1 MLSKLRSRLTYANVV
16 ASIALFIA
24 LGGTSYGLATG
35 SIGSTEIKND
45 SVRSKDLRNNDV
57 RGQDIRNGTIGSPDV
72 TDGALLA
79 QDFKAGQLPAGERGQ
94 QGERGP
100 QGQPGT
106 PGQDATKLFA
116 YIRDFGTADIASVAY
131 GSGVTAVDD
140 DVPASAGHYTVTF
153 NRSLVNCVVVAA
165 QGIGN
170 PSGPG
175 SAATIGPAHP
185 DVLVG
190 APGTNQA
197 SVTFYNGMNATADT
211 AFMITALC

>member
-1 MLSKLRSRLTYANVV
+1 VLSKLRSRLTYANVV

-35 SIGSTEIKND
+35 SIGSTEITNN

-57 RGQDIRNGTIGSPDV
+57 RGKDIRNGTIGSPDI

-79 QDFKAGQLPAGERGQ
+79 KDFKAGQLPAGERGQ
-94 QGERGP
+94 RGP
-100 QGQPGT
+100 QGEPGT
-106 PGQDATKLFA
+106 PGEDATKLFA
-116 YIRDFGTADIASVAY
+116 YIRDFGNADIATVAY

-170 PSGPG
+170 PSG

-185 DVLVG
+185 DVQVG
-190 APGTNQA
+190 FPAANQA
-197 SVTFYNGMNATADT
+197 SVTFYNGSNATADT